1 MMKGKLRMREVIL
14 TPNYEV
20 TTEFLAGI
28 FVEQASTDKSATSI
42 VSLIEQI
49 RYLMQTDPDSIERII
64 NRLKRRYGYVSD

>member
-1 MMKGKLRMREVIL
+1 MREVIL